1 MCDCSIVQRV
11 TVSVVGGRGIL
22 MRSFSKVPHYIDET
36 GSRMIIVF
44 AQNICG
50 LNVRSLCLLEPSMNI
65 LIREYLGQYC
75 CKMGVKRMCTMP
87 HCSIV
92 AFAVSV
98 ILNTIDAL
106 LLIS

>member
-1 MCDCSIVQRV
+1 M
-11 TVSVVGGRGIL
+11 SVVGGRGIL

-36 GSRMIIVF
+36 GSRMITIF

-65 LIREYLGQYC
+65 LIRENC
-75 CKMGVKRMCTMP
+75 CTMGAKRMCTMP

-98 ILNTIDAL
+98 ILNTIDAYCL
-106 LLIS
+106 SVDHSVILV